1 MSRPAMTLSELTVNQ
16 IARLLNGRNNPQAAA
31 ISHLAAA
38 AARAAES
45 LVYLADLDDCRFR
58 GIWPIDAYSND
69 TVDDAHVRW
78 AATSALTS
86 IDLCIACAARL
97 GNFSNLKTG
106 GEASVRN
113 YYSVNRSGK
122 VTDKRNLVPA
132 PWRTWIDGAVND
144 PGYHKL
150 LRVRHALVHADAIRH
165 CYATTDSISGHSMRF
180 GYYIGPLQPPV
191 GTATHQHVSAREVVE
206 VSRDTSS
213 HHVRCFIATLATL
226 P

>member
-1 MSRPAMTLSELTVNQ
+1 MTLSQLTGNE

-31 ISHLAAA
+31 IGHLAVAA
-38 AARAAES
+38 SRAAES

-58 GIWPIDAYSND
+58 GIWPIDAYSNN

-97 GNFSNLKTG
+97 GDFSNVKTG

-113 YYSVNRSGK
+113 YYSVSHLGK
-122 VTDKRNLVPA
+122 VTDNRNLVPT
-132 PWRTWIDGAVND
+132 PWRTWIDGVVND
-144 PGYHKL
+144 PAYHSL
-150 LRVRHALVHADAIRH
+150 LRVRNALVHADAIRH
-165 CYATTDSISGHSMRF
+165 GYGTTDAISGHSMRF
-180 GYYIGPLQPPV
+180 GYNIGPLQPPV
-191 GTATHQHVSAREVVE
+191 DPATHLHVSAREVVE
-206 VSRDTSS
+206 LSRDTSS
-213 HHVRCFIATLATL
+213 LHVRCFIATLAKL